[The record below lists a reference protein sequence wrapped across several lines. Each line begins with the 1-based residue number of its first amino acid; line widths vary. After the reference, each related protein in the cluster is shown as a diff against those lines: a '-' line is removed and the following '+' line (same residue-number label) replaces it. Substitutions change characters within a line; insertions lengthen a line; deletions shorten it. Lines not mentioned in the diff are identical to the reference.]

1 MSSSIFISFKDKIPT
16 SSHFS
21 ISEKLNTISKETEK
35 KVALIVLKNPLIG
48 IGLSIFGGMMGLDRF
63 YKGDIKF
70 GVFKLGLLILYFA
83 FLGISGVSGISLF
96 AIIGVLFFVSDIIW
110 ALVDIY
116 LVFKG
121 IKEDNLYKILK
132 ILEG

>member
-1 MSSSIFISFKDKIPT
+1 M
-16 SSHFS
+16 
-21 ISEKLNTISKETEK
+21 
-35 KVALIVLKNPLIG
+35 LKNPLIG